1 MAATEISAADVMKL
15 RNRTGLS
22 MMECKKA
29 LVEVG
34 GEMEKA
40 EDLLRKKLKG
50 KMDSRTD
57 RAAGAGRVAVFINNT
72 PGGGTFPFASIIEVR
87 AETDFTAMNESFV
100 KMAALVA
107 EESAKGVPGKVQ
119 APTGPATAAIDELRI
134 STGENCSF
142 ARGMK
147 LSCGDGKS
155 VFGSYVHHDGKTG
168 VLIQGH
174 GDVAPELLKQIG
186 MHIVAAVP
194 FPKGV
199 SAEDIPADIVEKE
212 RKFRIEQAIESGKPK
227 EIAEKMVE
235 GGMRKFFEEI
245 ALLEQPYIMDPTKKV
260 KDMLPKGATIV
271 TFVRYAVG
279 EEA

>member
-1 MAATEISAADVMKL
+1 MAATDISAADVMKL

-34 GEMEKA
+34 GDIEKA

-57 RAAGAGRVAVFINNT
+57 RAAGAGRVAVSINNT
-72 PGGGTFPFASIIEVR
+72 PGAGQFPFASIIEVR
-87 AETDFTAMNESFV
+87 AETDFTAINEKFV
-100 KMAALVA
+100 NMATVVA
-107 EESAKGVPGKVQ
+107 NEAAKGVPGKVS
-119 APTGPATAAIDELRI
+119 APTAAATAAIDELRI

-147 LSCGDGKS
+147 LACGDGAS

-174 GDVAPELLKQIG
+174 GNITGDLLKQIG

-194 FPKGV
+194 APKGV
-199 SAEDIPADIVEKE
+199 SATDIPADVVEKE

-235 GGMRKFFEEI
+235 GGMRKFFEEL

-260 KDMLPKGATIV
+260 KEMLPAGSQIV